1 MISARHYSIALIG
14 AVLLHLLGFLLISYS
29 SSSGSAAGEGDQ
41 GIEVD
46 LGMLGD
52 LGSAAVTRQSNMAQN
67 KAVEQLEETGG
78 TETVDQAVIEPV
90 KKKIE
95 RPVIEQEIALRQK
108 AEIMVKKMPD
118 RQTEKVQVETTP
130 AALAKTE
137 AVAGDSAV
145 NPLVENSPA
154 TLKASTGSA
163 NALTSGGATGN
174 KQTYYAVIAARL
186 AKYKRYPAYSRKK
199 GQEGT
204 VLLSFTVLNS
214 GLVKDIKIK
223 KSSGHSRLD
232 RAVKKMLKQASPLP
246 PFPEEQSLAEIT
258 ITIPIVFK
266 LNQALIE
273 STN

>member
-14 AVLLHLLGFLLISYS
+14 AVLIHLLGLLLISYS
-29 SSSGSAAGEGDQ
+29 THSGSATGKGDL

-52 LGSAAVTRQSNMAQN
+52 LGSATETRQNSATQLQE
-67 KAVEQLEETGG
+67 VEQVAEIEQ
-78 TETVDQAVIEPV
+78 TETVEESVIEPV
-90 KKKIE
+90 QEAIK
-95 RPVIEQEIALRQK
+95 RPMIEQEIVLKQE
-108 AEIMVKKMPD
+108 AEIVVKKVPAKQID
-118 RQTEKVQVETTP
+118 KVHVEKTP
-130 AALAKTE
+130 ASFVTTDAA
-137 AVAGDSAV
+137 AGDSSA
-145 NPLVENSPA
+145 NPQAENSPA
-154 TLKASTGSA
+154 ILKASTGSA

-186 AKYKRYPAYSRKK
+186 AKYKRYPIYSRKK

-214 GLVKDIKIK
+214 GLVKGISIK
-223 KSSGHSRLD
+223 KSSGYSRLD
-232 RAVKKMLKQASPLP
+232 RAVEKMLKEASPLP

-266 LNQALIE
+266 LNHA
-273 STN
+273 